1 MSPTDKA
8 ARGLAL
14 AAALAVAA
22 GADAAARA
30 WRAHLDALTAADMAA
45 ADLAWERSGARQAAE
60 AQVLWQM
67 QLEGR
72 CAPSVPQAAAIPCRK
87 GGPIAG
93 VPRRADG
100 QVWTVAP

>member
-1 MSPTDKA
+1 MSARDKA

-14 AAALAVAA
+14 GIALAVIGAA
-22 GADAAARA
+22 DVASRA

-67 QLEGR
+67 HLEGR

-87 GGPIAG
+87 GGPLAG
-93 VPRRADG
+93 VPRRDDG
-100 QVWTVAP
+100 AVWTVAP

>member
-1 MSPTDKA
+1 MTDQSKA

-14 AAALAVAA
+14 AAALAVIGA
-22 GADAAARA
+22 ADAANRA

-67 QLEGR
+67 QIEGR

-93 VPRRADG
+93 VPRRSDG
-100 QVWTVAP
+100 AAWMVSP

>member
-14 AAALAVAA
+14 GIALAVIGA
-22 GADAAARA
+22 ADAANRA

-60 AQVLWQM
+60 AMVVYQM
-67 QLEGR
+67 ALEGR
-72 CAPSVPQAAAIPCRK
+72 CAPSVPQAAAVPCRE

-93 VPRRADG
+93 VPRWDDG
-100 QVWTVAP
+100 AVWTVAP

>member
-14 AAALAVAA
+14 GIALAVIGA
-22 GADAAARA
+22 ADAVNRA

-67 QLEGR
+67 QIEGR

-87 GGPIAG
+87 GGPLAG
-93 VPRRADG
+93 VPRWSEG
-100 QVWTVAP
+100 APFTIAP